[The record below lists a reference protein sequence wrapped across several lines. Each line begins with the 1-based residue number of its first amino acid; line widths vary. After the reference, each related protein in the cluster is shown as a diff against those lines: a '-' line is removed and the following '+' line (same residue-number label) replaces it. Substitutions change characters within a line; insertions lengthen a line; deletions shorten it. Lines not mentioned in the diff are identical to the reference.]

1 MKDLDMLRWFRFGI
15 ILLVCFFCQDMP
27 TAAAKRSSQ
36 KKAKAMSAESYSNL
50 KLDIFSKLDEFRSLQ
65 DEAASLNHSVILD
78 DAIDIRVGFRKKLRK
93 IIKGTPP
100 VVYKKTHF
108 PFIIYCNQAIKG
120 MDFVISGIKQ
130 RDEALENKGWNFLA
144 LSKNDVTRVMMTDEA
159 SVWRPSTNLGFNG
172 SLSSANESTTIS
184 LSGSAS
190 RSVTRNVDIGPSAT
204 VMFGEDMFSLN
215 LQGFARWNFV
225 NAFKNHPEI
234 VPYVGGQIGLSSM
247 KYGDSDRTSTYPLG
261 IQGGMLW
268 FFSRN
273 IAINS
278 NLMLNY
284 TANSDSDST
293 TSFSASAGLRYTL
306 PTRHKPKK
314 TGVEESARETI
325 RGQKTVKKDVFCT
338 KCGTKNSATGKFC
351 IKCGNSLKK

>member
-27 TAAAKRSSQ
+27 AAAAKRSS
-36 KKAKAMSAESYSNL
+36 KKTAKAMSAESYSNL